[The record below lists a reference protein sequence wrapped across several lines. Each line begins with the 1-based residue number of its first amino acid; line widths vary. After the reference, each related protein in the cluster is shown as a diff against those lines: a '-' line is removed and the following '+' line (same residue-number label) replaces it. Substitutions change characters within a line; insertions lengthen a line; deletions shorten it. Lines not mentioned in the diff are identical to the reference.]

1 MADNKQHIHY
11 SLEDIEKY
19 LQGKLSAAA
28 MHELEKAAL
37 QDPFLAEAIEGY
49 QQTSIATAKRHLTE
63 IDQQL
68 NGYKEATK
76 VIPLP
81 SSSKRWW
88 NIAAILVL
96 FIGGAALWLSRSST
110 QKENQPAL
118 AVVTPSLQQQEKNIL
133 SKDSTGKPEAAEHE
147 LTASI
152 EKKKETPKQATERKN
167 INVDKVDHVAAITA
181 EPSHEA
187 IHAMASSTS
196 DTLNTPGTHQPV
208 ATSKKQVFTATAMAF
223 RSTQLL
229 ADSLRL
235 FKVRVTDENGGP
247 VGNALI
253 HLDELKKD
261 FITDNNGYFSFTTND
276 SLTNTTISSV
286 GFTNNQVTLSANHI
300 NHIVLDENK
309 ASLSEIVVTALGK
322 KKENNSSIMPNFKI
336 KSFFMPVGGWD
347 DFKDYVIKKV
357 GSGETELE
365 GDVEFELEL
374 DDQGKV
380 KDVAITESPNEKI
393 NEKLA
398 SAIKDGPRWIHP
410 IKKNKTKAHIKF

>member
-37 QDPFLAEAIEGY
+37 RDPFLAEAIEGY

-63 IDQQL
+63 IQKQL
-68 NGYKEATK
+68 NGSKEETK
-76 VIPLP
+76 IIPLP

-88 NIAAILVL
+88 NVAAILVL
-96 FIGGAALWLSRSST
+96 FIGGAVLWLSRSST
-110 QKENQPAL
+110 QKDNQPAL
-118 AVVTPSLQQQEKNIL
+118 AVVTPSLQQEEKNIPP
-133 SKDSTGKPEAAEHE
+133 KDSIGKLESAAHQ
-147 LTASI
+147 LPVPI
-152 EKKKETPKQATERKN
+152 EKRKATLKRATELKD
-167 INVDKVDHVAAITA
+167 INMDKADHIAAITA
-181 EPSHEA
+181 VPSHDA
-187 IHAMASSTS
+187 NDAMASATS
-196 DTLNTPGTHQPV
+196 DTLNTPESHQLV
-208 ATSKKQVFTATAMAF
+208 ASSKKQAFTATAMAF
-223 RSTQLL
+223 RSTRLA

-235 FKVRVTDENGGP
+235 FKGRITNENGSP
-247 VGNALI
+247 VVNALI
-253 HLDELKKD
+253 HLDERKKD

-276 SLTNTTISSV
+276 SLTDATISSV
-286 GFTNNQVTLSANHI
+286 GFSNNQVTLSANHI
-300 NHIVLDENK
+300 NNIVLDEDK

-322 KKENNSSIMPNFKI
+322 KKENNSSVVQDFKI
-336 KSFFMPVGGWD
+336 KGFFMPVGGWD

-374 DDQGKV
+374 DDHGKV
-380 KDVAITESPNEKI
+380 KDVAITQSPNKKI

-398 SAIKDGPRWIHP
+398 SAIKDGPHWIHP
-410 IKKNKTKAHIKF
+410 AKKNKTKAHIRL